1 MSKVERWVDDKKL
14 LEMRRAGM
22 SISSIAQAMRLE
34 IPYVIDRLNAI
45 AKSLK
50 PLDVNEVRH
59 TIGSQLDDL
68 IAAWID
74 EAKNGNIKAANFVVR
89 ALDKKAELYGAKVPA
104 QLNININPAKPW
116 EGVYDKVLIDDSRV
130 IDGEVTDVR

>member
-14 LEMRRAGM
+14 LHMRRVGM
-22 SISSIAQAMRLE
+22 SIPAIAANMNLE
-34 IPYVIDRLNAI
+34 VSYVIDRLNAI

-50 PLDVNEVRH
+50 PLDVSEIRH

-68 IAAWID
+68 IEAWMP
-74 EAKNGNIKAANFVVR
+74 EALNGNVKAANFLVR

-104 QLNININPAKPW
+104 QLNININPSKPW
-116 EGVYDKVLIDDSRV
+116 EGVYDKVLIDDNRV
-130 IDGEVTDVR
+130 IDGEVK